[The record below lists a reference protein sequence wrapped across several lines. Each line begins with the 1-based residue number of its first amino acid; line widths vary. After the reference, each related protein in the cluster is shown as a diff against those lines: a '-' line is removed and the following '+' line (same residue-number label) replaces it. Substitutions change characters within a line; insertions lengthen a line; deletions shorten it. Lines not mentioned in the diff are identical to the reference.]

1 MRISRFD
8 ILKASIKKYKT
19 KSIFVKNFLIV
30 MLLIMI
36 PLDIV
41 SLLFYANINKS
52 MRHEIYQS
60 NYNYTYTIHNITDN
74 IMKEMQSL
82 AIIAASQNDILNYL
96 ISEPQPGLT
105 NSAQDDVSRYCKNF
119 SYTHK
124 YINSIYIY
132 CESTNTILSDY
143 MVRDFSNYKDNNWY
157 KEYASTKTDETKI
170 IMRAKN
176 DYYPYFLTIIR
187 PVFVTDINRMGAVI
201 INVNIQELA
210 EIFSNLDLPTDQKI
224 YIVDNGGKIIYSENQ
239 NEILCNSDSVPL
251 ISAINTSEKEDNFS
265 YTVNGTTYT
274 YSSINSKLFP
284 WKYVSAVPMSFYM
297 DRTASVSLLLF
308 TLLAVSLVIGAVVS
322 FYISTRTYRPIG
334 NIMELISSPEG
345 NAQLYTDA
353 PKNESSY
360 ILSRISNTL
369 QKNRELQEELDI
381 RITLLKHAQIVM
393 LQSQINPHFLFNTL
407 DTINWMAID
416 GFDGENE
423 VSDALTTLGDL
434 FKLNIDTAN
443 YLTDLKSEMEYT
455 KKYIEILAL
464 RHKDIFT
471 VNWTVDDAL
480 HNCKVPRLI
489 LQPLIENAIYHG
501 IKPKRTPGT
510 IQVNISADENYLT
523 IKVSDDGI
531 GMERT
536 LLENLSREFEQDYVF
551 GGKHVGLKNINQR
564 IKLIY
569 GNEYGVKI
577 TSASG
582 MTTVHLKMPN
592 VE

>member
-19 KSIFVKNFLIV
+19 KSIFVKNFLV
-30 MLLIMI
+30 VLLVIMI

-41 SLLFYANINKS
+41 SLLFYANTNKS

-82 AIIAASQNDILNYL
+82 AIIASSQNDIINYL
-96 ISEPQPGLT
+96 ISEPEAGVT
-105 NSAQDDVSRYCKNF
+105 NSSQEDVYRYCKNF
-119 SYTHK
+119 TYTHK
-124 YINSIYIY
+124 YINSIYVY

-143 MVRDFSNYKDNNWY
+143 MVQDFSTYQDNSWFEEYKKINQ
-157 KEYASTKTDETKI
+157 DEIKI

-176 DYYPYFLTIIR
+176 DYYPYFLTIIK
-187 PVFVTDINRMGAVI
+187 PVFVTDTNRMGAVI
-201 INVNIQELA
+201 INVNIQEMA
-210 EIFSNLDLPTDQKI
+210 KIFSNLDLPTDQNI
-224 YIVDNGGKIIYSENQ
+224 YIVDENGTIVYSENQ
-239 NEILCNSDSVPL
+239 DEILCNSDSVPI
-251 ISAINTSEKEDNFS
+251 ISAINSSEKEDDFS
-265 YTVNGTTYT
+265 FTADGTTYT
-274 YSSINSKLFP
+274 YSSIDSKLFN

-308 TLLAVSLVIGAVVS
+308 ILLAVSLVIGAVIS

-345 NAQLYTDA
+345 DTKLYTDA

-416 GFDGENE
+416 ELDGENN

-443 YLTDLKSEMEYT
+443 YLTDLKSEIEYT

-471 VNWTVDDAL
+471 VDWTVGESL
-480 HNCKVPRLI
+480 YNCKVPRLV

-510 IQVNISADENYLT
+510 IQVNISSDENYLT

-531 GMERT
+531 GMDRT
-536 LLENLSREFEQDYVF
+536 LLEKLTKEFEQDYVL

-582 MTTVHLKMPN
+582 ITTVYLKMPN
-592 VE
+592 IE